1 MKTETWR
8 MKAGV
13 QTGGGTMTKI
23 LLLHGPNLNLLGE
36 REPDVYGKVTL
47 AEIDA
52 RITALAKG
60 QGAEIRIVQSNCEG
74 GIIDAI
80 QEARQWADGL
90 MINPGAFTHY
100 SLAIRDAIAAVRIPA
115 VEIHISNVF
124 AREEFR
130 HRSVIAPV
138 CIGSICGFGARSYE
152 LGWIALTGYLQQQ
165 GEKVK

>member
-1 MKTETWR
+1 
-8 MKAGV
+8 
-13 QTGGGTMTKI
+13 MTKI
-23 LLLHGPNLNLLGE
+23 LILHGPNLNLLGE
-36 REPDVYGKVTL
+36 REPEVYGSTTL

-52 RITALAKG
+52 RLNALAKG

-80 QEARQWADGL
+80 HEARKWADGL

-115 VEIHISNVF
+115 VEVHLSNVF

-138 CIGSICGFGARSYE
+138 CVGSICGFGARSYE
-152 LGWIALTGYLQQQ
+152 LGWIALTGYLQQRPEN
-165 GEKVK
+165 GK